1 MAIEQKM
8 LGNGLRVVIAPDSA
22 APVVT
27 VGVYYKIG
35 FRLEPQG
42 RSGFAHLFEHMMF
55 QGSANAPK
63 MQHIKLVNSS
73 GGMLNG
79 STSYDETNYY
89 EAVPS
94 NALDRVLWLEAD
106 RMRRPKVD
114 DENPKNQRDGLKDEG
129 RVTVMK

>member
-1 MAIEQKM
+1 M
-8 LGNGLRVVIAPDSA
+8 VIAPDTT

-63 MQHIKLVNSS
+63 MQHIKLINSS
-73 GGMLNG
+73 GGVLNG
-79 STSYDETNYY
+79 STHVRRDELLRSGAFERARTR
-89 EAVPS
+89 ACGWKRT
-94 NALDRVLWLEAD
+94 ACAR
-106 RMRRPKVD
+106 
-114 DENPKNQRDGLKDEG
+114 
-129 RVTVMK
+129 